1 MSLTQNTKIK
11 PNRIKNPDTFVSGF
25 LLYCNLRSWTENKAT
40 TVQRPYKIQKF
51 NNACVAQLVVQLIRN
66 AQVAC
71 SSRVSSYT
79 RNPLRIDF

>member
-40 TVQRPYKIQKF
+40 TVQRPYKIQ
-51 NNACVAQLVVQLIRN
+51 NLIMLV
-66 AQVAC
+66 
-71 SSRVSSYT
+71 
-79 RNPLRIDF
+79 